1 MIKRAGRRTAKELS
15 WLRLIASCQYP
26 SVVTKHNQPTS
37 MLLDAGSVDRSGD
50 LEVGVAIKDYTGA
63 FTA

>member
-15 WLRLIASCQYP
+15 RLRLIAPCQHP

-37 MLLDAGSVDRSGD
+37 ILLDAGSVDRSGD

>member
-1 MIKRAGRRTAKELS
+1 
-15 WLRLIASCQYP
+15 
-26 SVVTKHNQPTS
+26 